1 MKIPK
6 AYKDALKS
14 QARYLI
20 LYGGSGA
27 GKSEFIARK
36 VIIRCLQAPEKILVI
51 RKYGTTLNQ
60 SVIATIKAILNDEGI
75 PYKENR
81 TERTIKIL
89 DSEIIFT
96 GLDDPEKMKS
106 IKGITSVWIEEASE
120 INRDELIQI
129 DLRLRGDTPSY
140 KQIALTFNPV
150 VGALW
155 IKDFIASRPAAE
167 VYIRRYTIADNPF
180 IDDEYKKILNEI
192 DDENYR
198 RIYLHGEWGFIT
210 NAIYTNWSP
219 GQYDGDY
226 DYYGLDF
233 GYNNPTA
240 LIGIKET
247 EAAIVV
253 KELLYVKGMTQDDLR
268 GWLQKTLPQGAQIF
282 ADAAE
287 PARIE
292 DLKRV
297 GYRVIPADKR
307 VTDGILYCKS
317 KRLIL
322 DGGNLIKEAEKY
334 SWEARGGVVYDTPV
348 KVDDHLM
355 DAMRYALYTKATL
368 AGKTAKTI
376 KVGVA

>member
-27 GKSEFIARK
+27 GKSEFVARK
-36 VIIRCLQAPEKILVI
+36 VVIRCLQAPEKILVI

-60 SVIATIKAILNDEGI
+60 SVIATIRAILNDEGI

-81 TERTIKIL
+81 SERTIKIL

-106 IKGITSVWIEEASE
+106 IKGITSVWVEEASE

-155 IKDFIASRPAAE
+155 IKDFIQSKPAE
-167 VYIRRYTIADNPF
+167 EIYSRRYTIADNPF
-180 IDDEYKKILNEI
+180 IDAEYKKVLHEI
-192 DDENYR
+192 DDDNYR

-219 GQYDGDY
+219 GTHDGDL
-226 DYYGLDF
+226 DYFGLDF
-233 GYNNPTA
+233 GYNNQTA
-240 LIGIKET
+240 LVGIKET
-247 EAAIVV
+247 ETAIVV
-253 KELLYVKGMTQDDLR
+253 KELLYSKGMTQDDLR
-268 GWLQKTLPQGAQIF
+268 GWLQKTLPQGTQIF

-334 SWEARGGVVYDTPV
+334 SWETRGGVVYDTPV

-355 DAMRYALYTKATL
+355 DAMRYAIYTKATL

>member
-6 AYKDALKS
+6 AYEDALKS
-14 QARYLI
+14 KARYLI

-27 GKSEFIARK
+27 GKSEFMARK
-36 VIIRCLQAPEKILVI
+36 VIIRCLQAPEKFLVI

-81 TERTIKIL
+81 SERTIKIL

-96 GLDDPEKMKS
+96 GLDDPEKIKS
-106 IKGITSVWIEEASE
+106 IKGITSVWVEEASE

-155 IKDFIASRPAAE
+155 IKDFMQSKPAE
-167 VYIRRYTIADNPF
+167 EIYSRRYTIADNPF
-180 IDDEYKKILNEI
+180 IDAEYKKVLHEI
-192 DDENYR
+192 DDDNYR

-210 NAIYTNWSP
+210 SAIYTNWTP
-219 GQYDGDY
+219 GTHDGDF
-226 DYYGLDF
+226 DYFGLDF

-240 LIGIKET
+240 LVGIKET
-247 EAAIVV
+247 ETAIVV
-253 KELLYVKGMTQDDLR
+253 KELLYAKGMTQDDLR
-268 GWLQKTLPQGAQIF
+268 GWLQKTLPQGSQIF

-317 KRLIL
+317 KRLYL
-322 DGGNLIKEAEKY
+322 TEVT
-334 SWEARGGVVYDTPV
+334 S
-348 KVDDHLM
+348 
-355 DAMRYALYTKATL
+355 
-368 AGKTAKTI
+368 
-376 KVGVA
+376 

>member
-27 GKSEFIARK
+27 GKSEFVARK
-36 VIIRCLQAPEKILVI
+36 VVIRCLQAQEKILVI

-60 SVIATIKAILNDEGI
+60 SVIATIKAILNEEEI

-81 TERTIKIL
+81 SERTIKIL

-155 IKDFIASRPAAE
+155 IKDFMQSKPAEE
-167 VYIRRYTIADNPF
+167 VYSRRYTIADNPF
-180 IDDEYKKILNEI
+180 IDAEYKKILHEI
-192 DDENYR
+192 DDDNYR

-219 GQYDGDY
+219 GKHDGDF
-226 DYYGLDF
+226 DYFGLDF
-233 GYNNPTA
+233 GYNNQTA
-240 LIGIKET
+240 LVGIKET
-247 EAAIVV
+247 ETAIVV
-253 KELLYVKGMTQDDLR
+253 KELLYAKGMTQDDLR

-322 DGGNLIKEAEKY
+322 DGGNLVKEAEKY
-334 SWEARGGVVYDTPV
+334 SWETRGGVVYDTPV

-355 DAMRYALYTKATL
+355 DAMRYAMYTKATL
-368 AGKTAKTI
+368 AGKTAKSI

>member
-1 MKIPK
+1 MQIPK

-27 GKSEFIARK
+27 GKSEFVARK
-36 VIIRCLQAPEKILVI
+36 VVIRCLQAPEKILVI

-81 TERTIKIL
+81 TDRTIKIF

-120 INRDELIQI
+120 INKDDLIQI

-155 IKDFIASRPAAE
+155 IRDFIASRPAEE
-167 VYIRRYTIADNPF
+167 VYVRRYTITDNPF

-198 RIYLHGEWGFIT
+198 RIYLNGEWGYIT

-219 GQYDGDY
+219 GKHDGDF
-226 DYYGLDF
+226 DYFGLDF
-233 GYNNPTA
+233 GYNNQTA

-247 EAAIVV
+247 ETAIVV
-253 KELLYVKGMTQDDLR
+253 KELLYAKGMTQDDLR
-268 GWLQKTLPQGAQIF
+268 GWLQKTLPHGSQIF

-322 DGGNLIKEAEKY
+322 DGGNLVKEAEKY
-334 SWEARGGVVYDTPV
+334 SWETRGGVVYDTPV

-355 DAMRYALYTKATL
+355 DAMRYAIYTKATL

>member
-36 VIIRCLQAPEKILVI
+36 VVIRCLQAPEKILVI

-81 TERTIKIL
+81 SERTIKIL

-106 IKGITSVWIEEASE
+106 IKGITSVWVEEASE

-155 IKDFIASRPAAE
+155 IKDFIQSKPAE
-167 VYIRRYTIADNPF
+167 EIYSRRYTIADNPF
-180 IDDEYKKILNEI
+180 IDAEYKKVLHEI

-219 GQYDGDY
+219 GTHDGDL
-226 DYYGLDF
+226 DYFGLDF
-233 GYNNPTA
+233 GYNNQTA
-240 LIGIKET
+240 LVGIKET
-247 EAAIVV
+247 ETAIVV
-253 KELLYVKGMTQDDLR
+253 KELLYSKGMTQDDLR
-268 GWLQKTLPQGAQIF
+268 GWLQKTLPQGTQIF

-334 SWEARGGVVYDTPV
+334 SWETRGGVVYDTPV

-355 DAMRYALYTKATL
+355 DAMRYAIYTKATL
-368 AGKTAKTI
+368 AGKTTKSI

>member
-81 TERTIKIL
+81 SERTIKIFG
-89 DSEIIFT
+89 SEIIFT

-219 GQYDGDY
+219 
-226 DYYGLDF
+226 
-233 GYNNPTA
+233 
-240 LIGIKET
+240 
-247 EAAIVV
+247 
-253 KELLYVKGMTQDDLR
+253 
-268 GWLQKTLPQGAQIF
+268 
-282 ADAAE
+282 
-287 PARIE
+287 
-292 DLKRV
+292 
-297 GYRVIPADKR
+297 
-307 VTDGILYCKS
+307 
-317 KRLIL
+317 
-322 DGGNLIKEAEKY
+322 
-334 SWEARGGVVYDTPV
+334 
-348 KVDDHLM
+348 
-355 DAMRYALYTKATL
+355 
-368 AGKTAKTI
+368 
-376 KVGVA
+376 